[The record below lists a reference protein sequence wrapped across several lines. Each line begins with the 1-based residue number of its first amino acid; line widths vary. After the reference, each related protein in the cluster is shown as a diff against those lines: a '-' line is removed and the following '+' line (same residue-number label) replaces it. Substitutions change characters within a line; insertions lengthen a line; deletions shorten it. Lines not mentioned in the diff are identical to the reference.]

1 MIFGMLNPGK
11 KLTRHKILQI
21 CPPHLSD
28 VALRNRKESQC
39 RMSAGVFVLQYES
52 EAVEQGHTMLQ
63 MPPVKKAWE
72 VGDTAK
78 SHVLATDDIDMW
90 DPESDSSY
98 VFTDIT
104 YGLPRRVSGSL
115 VILTLLSA

>member
-1 MIFGMLNPGK
+1 
-11 KLTRHKILQI
+11 
-21 CPPHLSD
+21 
-28 VALRNRKESQC
+28 
-39 RMSAGVFVLQYES
+39 MSAGVFVLQYES
-52 EAVEQGHTMLQ
+52 EAVEQGLAMLQ